1 MANCHLCGAG
11 GANKVPHRGDFK
23 CPYCHATKGSDGNK
37 LHYCRKCAWW
47 EIGPLPAPGALPE
60 ALEGEDA
67 PPPEDEAVGEP
78 EDVPLIKTPCATD
91 RPEKMWTRHKL
102 NENRKTLFKELKK
115 KCDLVKGQ
123 LGNEAWKTAVNEACK
138 LYDYL
143 YFDRKA
149 TGAKAAEANKRRTMV
164 HTLIVVYLSAYERCK
179 EYKKDN
185 DKYIHRHDAPRFA
198 EKHLGLCFFDEE
210 GTLIPTGKQDLCKKV
225 LGHEIIERY
234 LKGKLS
240 VAQAHQ
246 HYRGLGLAL
255 AQGQEWFQLSAMV
268 YHCCTGRRAPD
279 APKGTFDPLRAHG
292 YLSKE
297 HKEELYGADP
307 SGQRTV
313 VQAAHLPLF
322 QDGIKDKL
330 GTLYATLGWSDVPGG
345 DRFPDGDV
353 DGIGDLQALQK
364 AYLKSIPKFDHTGLG
379 RAGAPECEKNVRK
392 RVLHRL
398 RQVFSDQIFSA
409 DCLANYIA
417 AEPRVQIGQERT
429 AAIAARDLARTDK
442 AALGAGALSARLV
455 QADAK
460 LEQLKT
466 LRNSPGGGFEYN
478 KKMTELQVQD
488 SDLHQYISLDQQAE
502 EHEKKATELQAE
514 INKPDPPELGL
525 ASLRGKYKIVLE
537 RYVYDPGDGNAFRGN
552 AALDDLVDK
561 IIQDMRGQHH
571 WVESTATDGMFQ
583 AYVDAGGERSNF
595 RLMNETERKEKQ
607 IKWDKVFPAK
617 CIGDDVGTFT
627 GLEHQPSDLADRV
640 DGRQDAKDWYLDW
653 RVDKDRVMYDCHDF
667 PFEQLPN
674 FTSFTLWLKS
684 EPPHPNYTYGHHM
697 VVWDPQWMNLN
708 RAVLSLGDRGVP
720 RRSVLLLLQDILCK
734 IPRKDGTHFDYA
746 QGAHWNKFHI
756 FERLM
761 LHVEHMGGD
770 ADGLNTKTRFLN
782 RMDALPS
789 PPKKG
794 DGTFEF
800 GPQPPDTK
808 RKRPWINSSQIENL
822 EMHVFGDVKISQA
835 AALIMRTQGTD
846 YDGPTK
852 TNKAHDSSALVTSVG
867 ALQVEDGIG
876 WGIRKYKMENPQQ
889 EGRPAG
895 LVDVPFLMEGER
907 KRIGAGNNRL
917 EELLK
922 GEPGEDGEGNPI

>member
-11 GANKVPHRGDFK
+11 DANKVPHRGDFK
-23 CPYCHATKGSDGNK
+23 CPYCHATKGSDGTK

-47 EIGPLPAPGALPE
+47 EIGPLPAAIPE
-60 ALEGEDA
+60 ELEGEDA

-78 EDVPLIKTPCATD
+78 QDVPLIKTPCATD
-91 RPEKMWTRHKL
+91 RPSWKWTRHKL
-102 NENRKTLFKELKK
+102 NDNRKALFKDLKK

-149 TGAKAAEANKRRTMV
+149 TGVNAEAAKKKRTMV

-179 EYKKDN
+179 KYKEDT
-185 DKYIHRHDAPRFA
+185 DKYIHRHDAPGFA
-198 EKHLGLCFFDEE
+198 AKHLGRCFFDGE
-210 GTLIPTGKQDLCKKV
+210 GTLIPTGKQELCKKV
-225 LGHEIIERY
+225 LGSEIIERY

-246 HYRGLGLAL
+246 HYRNLGLAL
-255 AQGQEWFQLSAMV
+255 AQGQEWFQLSTMV
-268 YHCCTGRRAPD
+268 YHCCTGRRVPD
-279 APKGTFDPLRAHG
+279 APKGTFNPVRAHG
-292 YLSKE
+292 YLSKA
-297 HKEELYGADP
+297 HKDELYGADP
-307 SGQRTV
+307 NNERTV
-313 VQAAHLPLF
+313 VQAAQLPLL
-322 QDGIKDKL
+322 QNAIKDKL
-330 GTLYATLGWSDVPGG
+330 GTLYATLGWSDVPAGN
-345 DRFPDGDV
+345 RFPDGDV
-353 DGIGDLQALQK
+353 DGIDDLQALQK
-364 AYLKSIPKFDHTGLG
+364 AYLQSMPKFDHTGDG
-379 RAGAPECEKNVRK
+379 KAGAPECEKNVRK

-398 RQVFSDQIFSA
+398 GQVFHADIFSA
-409 DCLANYIA
+409 DCLANYVA
-417 AEPRVQIGQERT
+417 ADPRVRMGQERT
-429 AAIAARDLARTDK
+429 AAITARDQARTDK
-442 AALGAGALSARLV
+442 QALGDGALSARKEA
-455 QADAK
+455 ADTK
-460 LEQLKT
+460 LEELKT
-466 LRNSPGGGFEYN
+466 LRNSPGRGFEY
-478 KKMTELQVQD
+478 KQKMTELQAED
-488 SDLHQYISLDQQAE
+488 SDLYQYILLDEQAE
-502 EHEKKATELQAE
+502 EHQKKADKLQAE
-514 INKPDPPELGL
+514 IDRADPPELGL
-525 ASLRGKYKIVLE
+525 VSLRQKYKAVLE
-537 RYVYDPGDGNAFRGN
+537 RYVYDPGNGNAFRGE
-552 AALDDLVDK
+552 AALDNLVDAV
-561 IIQDMRGQHH
+561 IQDMWGKHH
-571 WVESTATDGMFQ
+571 WVESTATDELFQ
-583 AYVDAGGERSNF
+583 AYVDAGGERSDF
-595 RLMNETERKEKQ
+595 RLMNETERKERQ
-607 IKWDKVFPAK
+607 IRWNQVFPAK
-617 CIGDDVGTFT
+617 CIGDDVATFT

-697 VVWDPQWMNLN
+697 VAWDPQRMNLN
-708 RAVLSLGDRGVP
+708 RAVISLGDRGVP

-770 ADGLNTKTRFLN
+770 PDGLNTKTRFLN

-789 PPKKG
+789 PPKKE

-800 GPQPPDTK
+800 GPPPAPPGTR
-808 RKRPWINSSQIENL
+808 RKRPWINSSQLENL
-822 EMHVFGDVKISQA
+822 EMHVFGPVKIDQA

-846 YDGPTK
+846 YDEPTK
-852 TNKAHDSSALVTSVG
+852 ANKAHDSRVLVASVVG
-867 ALQVEDGIG
+867 LADEDGIG
-876 WGIRKYKMENPQQ
+876 WGIRKYTMENPQQ

-907 KRIGAGNNRL
+907 KRIGAGNSKL

-922 GEPGEDGEGNPI
+922 KEPGEGGDGSPI